1 MFALQLL
8 FFASLALGSTLL
20 ACVSHAEPIRK
31 TLGLFTLVSG
41 ASWLLSALLLLGGM
55 SLFTPSEPA
64 TYLPTLALAT
74 SVPAMAIAFAL
85 GFVRNRWSRVGKVL
99 LALSLSAGFGLLA
112 LMFILVATCA
122 VQSNCL

>member
-8 FFASLALGSTLL
+8 FFASLSVGSTLL
-20 ACVSHAEPIRK
+20 VWVTHSESIRK
-31 TLGLFTLVSG
+31 KLGRFAMVSG

-64 TYLPTLALAT
+64 AYFPTLALAT
-74 SVPAMAIAFAL
+74 FVPAMAIAFAL
-85 GFVRNRWSRVGKVL
+85 GFVHNRWSRVGKTL
-99 LALSLSAGFGLLA
+99 LALALSAGFGLLA
-112 LMFILVATCA
+112 IMFILVATCA